1 MLAEELNVARS
12 TVSSWI
18 YRKQIIF
25 CTIQSAKKRRYLV
38 DRHEPAG
45 YVSYGRYD
53 ENEVYRFV
61 GIGPR
66 EWKNDYCLPF
76 NCPFS

>member
-1 MLAEELNVARS
+1 MKLLHAMIEASNAQFWFE
-12 TVSSWI
+12 WG
-18 YRKQIIF
+18 
-25 CTIQSAKKRRYLV
+25 
-38 DRHEPAG
+38 DEPAG

-66 EWKNDYCLPF
+66 EWKNDYRLPF